1 MFVDGARV
9 TTEPII
15 LHDNALEPW
24 QLIGQQRA
32 AEGIPLLKEII
43 ARDKQFYRAYKTL
56 VDAYE
61 QEKRLDDAEWY
72 MHALI
77 EQDPENG
84 LASYGLGEICR
95 RKKQYGVAAEHFTDC
110 VRHAPET
117 PACYIQ
123 LLESLAAYSISSV
136 VAAEIE
142 KRIPAN
148 PQNP

>member
-1 MFVDGARV
+1 MVK
-9 TTEPII
+9 
-15 LHDNALEPW
+15 ALAVFCLAAVATLLRAAQPHPSMSQYNRAW

-136 VAAEIE
+136 
-142 KRIPAN
+142 
-148 PQNP
+148 